1 MKTGSHRIDLLRGP
15 RSIRVVCTC
24 GWKFR
29 ETSANG
35 RPSALGADAHRAMR
49 EHLGLRDQ
57 RTGNAA

>member
-29 ETSANG
+29 ETADG
-35 RPSALGADAHRAMR
+35 RPGALSADAHRAMR
-49 EHLGLRDQ
+49 EHLDLRDQ